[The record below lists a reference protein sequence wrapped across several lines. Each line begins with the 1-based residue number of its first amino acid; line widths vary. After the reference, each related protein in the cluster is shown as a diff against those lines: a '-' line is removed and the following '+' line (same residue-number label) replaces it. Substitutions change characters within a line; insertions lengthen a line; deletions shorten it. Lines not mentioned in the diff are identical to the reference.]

1 MEENTQT
8 IQTPSE
14 VPSELP
20 VTTPPPTGSSKIRLY
35 ILIGFGVLV
44 LIFIGYLVMQK
55 PRSVTQPQPV
65 IVQPTAQPTPIP
77 ARSKAPGIVVSVVTA
92 KGVDPK
98 TGEAVNPTS
107 VFLNTDKSIYAVT
120 TLQNAKVGTR
130 IEYVRYLN
138 NKFIDNRSMAITKL
152 NTNNTSFV
160 WTLKNSTATHPVGQY
175 TVKISTNGIFEKETS
190 YTVQ

>member
-1 MEENTQT
+1 MEENTQAA
-8 IQTPSE
+8 QTPPE
-14 VPSELP
+14 VPSNIP
-20 VTTPPPTGSSKIRLY
+20 VATPPPAGSSKTRLY
-35 ILIGFGVLV
+35 IFVGLGVLL
-44 LIFIGYLVMQK
+44 LILIGYLVMQK
-55 PRSVTQPQPV
+55 PRSTTQPQPV

-77 ARSKAPGIVVSVVTA
+77 ARSKAPGIVINVVMA

-98 TGEAVNPTS
+98 TGEAINPTT
-107 VFLNTDKSIYAVT
+107 VFLSTDKSIYAVA
-120 TLQNAKVGTR
+120 TLLNAKVGTK

-138 NKFIDNRSMAITKL
+138 NKFLDNRSITITKL

-175 TVKISTNGIFEKETS
+175 TVKIYTNGIFEKETS